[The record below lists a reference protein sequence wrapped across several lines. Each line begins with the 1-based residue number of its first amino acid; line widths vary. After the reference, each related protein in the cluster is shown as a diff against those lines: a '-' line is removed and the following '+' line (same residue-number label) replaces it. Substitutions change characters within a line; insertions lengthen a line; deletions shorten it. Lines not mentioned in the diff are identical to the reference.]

1 MMKPNNR
8 FMNKKTFFWLL
19 GLSMLAYWLI
29 IPVRGY
35 SFRVVEPLHSLVYFL
50 LVLWALRKYA
60 LKAGTWRVMIPL
72 LLPWVPELIMRIF
85 CRDADFSLSIMVLPF
100 LAMGIAILFYHY
112 RRAWPLL
119 IGLALWLLM
128 ATEVK
133 SRYVEWVFY
142 GHLPQTGVQLSSYEV
157 VDSIDTLR
165 LSDIQGDYLVLDV
178 WSSTCGVCRREM
190 PDVQALRD
198 KYSGDDR
205 IEVAS
210 LFVIMRENETVFDGN
225 RIMHNLGCDIPVY
238 GIARSSGLL
247 KDCGIEKFPHV
258 IILNEKRELIF
269 HGSLEFAERKL
280 KRLK

>member
-1 MMKPNNR
+1 
-8 FMNKKTFFWLL
+8 MNKKTFFLLL
-19 GLSMLAYWLI
+19 GLSMLAYWPI

-35 SFRVVEPLHSLVYFL
+35 SFSIVEPLHSVIYFL
-50 LVLWALRKYA
+50 LVFWALRKYA
-60 LKAGTWRVMIPL
+60 PQAGTWRVMIPL
-72 LLPWVPELIMRIF
+72 LLTWVPELIMRIVSWQ
-85 CRDADFSLSIMVLPF
+85 DSYFSLSITVLPF

-112 RRAWPLL
+112 RRVWLL
-119 IGLALWLLM
+119 LAGLALWLLM

-133 SRYVEWVFY
+133 SRYMEWAFY
-142 GHLPQTGVQLSSYEV
+142 GHLPQTGVRLSSYEV

-178 WSSTCGVCRREM
+178 WTSTCGVCRREM

-198 KYSGDDR
+198 KYSEDDR

-210 LFVIMRENETVFDGN
+210 LFVITRENETVLDGN
-225 RIMHNLGCDIPVY
+225 RIMHSLGCDIPVY

-247 KDCGIEKFPHV
+247 EDCGIDGFPLV
-258 IILNEKRELIF
+258 LILDEERELIF
-269 HGSLEFAERKL
+269 NGSLEFAERKL

>member
-1 MMKPNNR
+1 
-8 FMNKKTFFWLL
+8 MNKKTFFLLL
-19 GLSMLAYWLI
+19 GLSMFAYWLI

-35 SFRVVEPLHSLVYFL
+35 SFRVVEPLHSLVYFV
-50 LVLWALRKYA
+50 LVFWALRKYA
-60 LKAGTWRVMIPL
+60 PKAGAWRVMIPL
-72 LLPWVPELIMRIF
+72 LLPWVPELIMRIVSWQ
-85 CRDADFSLSIMVLPF
+85 DSSFSLSIMVLPF
-100 LAMGIAILFYHY
+100 LAIGIAILFYHY

-142 GHLPQTGVQLSSYEV
+142 GHLPQTEVQLSSYEV

-198 KYSGDDR
+198 KYSEDAR
-205 IEVAS
+205 VEVAS
-210 LFVIMRENETVFDGN
+210 LFVITRENETVLDGN
-225 RIMHNLGCDIPVY
+225 RIMHSLGCDIPVY
-238 GIARSSGLL
+238 GIARSSSLL

-258 IILNEKRELIF
+258 IILNEERELIF
-269 HGSLEFAERKL
+269 NGSLEFAERKL

>member
-1 MMKPNNR
+1 
-8 FMNKKTFFWLL
+8 MNKKTFFLLL

-35 SFRVVEPLHSLVYFL
+35 SFRIVEPLHSLVYFI
-50 LVLWALRKYA
+50 LVFWALRKYA
-60 LKAGTWRVMIPL
+60 PKAGTWRVMIPL
-72 LLPWVPELIMRIF
+72 LLPWMPELILRIF
-85 CRDADFSLSIMVLPF
+85 DRSTDISLSCTVLPF
-100 LAMGIAILFYHY
+100 LAMGIAVLFYHY
-112 RRAWPLL
+112 RRVWMLL
-119 IGLALWLLM
+119 IGIVLWLLM

-133 SRYVEWVFY
+133 SRYVEWVVFDDM
-142 GHLPQTGVQLSSYEV
+142 PQTGVQLSSYEV